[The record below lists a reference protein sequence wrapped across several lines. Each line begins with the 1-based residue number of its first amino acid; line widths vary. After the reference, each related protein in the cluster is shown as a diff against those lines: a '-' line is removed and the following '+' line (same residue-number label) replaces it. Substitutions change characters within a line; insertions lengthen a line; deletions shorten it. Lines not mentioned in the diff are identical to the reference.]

1 MNNIS
6 ITNIENAINNKV
18 RSREKL
24 NKGRISRNV
33 EENKFDRDTVPKR
46 LQPHIDRLVREKK
59 DEKKRQDIA
68 TRHRLGLEEKRE
80 NNAARPPVWIGKDTN
95 YIVERYED
103 LYERGNAKLH
113 IDKER
118 TVPEVRNSETF
129 GFKARTTHIP
139 QSRLFT
145 RLYNQ
150 SASMRRDGKKQ
161 REEIDRAS

>member
-1 MNNIS
+1 MNNTS

-46 LQPHIDRLVREKK
+46 LQLHIDRLVREKK

-80 NNAARPPVWIGKDTN
+80 NNAARPPV
-95 YIVERYED
+95 
-103 LYERGNAKLH
+103 
-113 IDKER
+113 
-118 TVPEVRNSETF
+118 
-129 GFKARTTHIP
+129 
-139 QSRLFT
+139 
-145 RLYNQ
+145 
-150 SASMRRDGKKQ
+150 
-161 REEIDRAS
+161 